1 MSEVTEKFILLR
13 KMKYSESDLILHGLS
28 INGAKKSFIARS
40 ALKSK
45 KRFGGGVLEP
55 THFVQLTYKPARSE
69 GGLSVLQEAVLLQ
82 DFKGLRTDYD
92 KLDLA
97 LFFLNCAEHVAQEG
111 DTASSFLFNLLG
123 HSLKALE
130 NSKKLPFLKMH
141 FCLKFLYQ
149 QGVISIDPWMGP
161 FLKAQIADHENLCQV
176 EEFQE
181 FVEEY
186 LDSIESQVL
195 QYIKTADNSGRI
207 F

>member
-1 MSEVTEKFILLR
+1 MSDITEKFILLR
-13 KMKYSESDLILHGLS
+13 KLKYSESDLILHGLS
-28 INGAKKSFIARS
+28 TLGAKKSFIARS

-45 KRFGGGVLEP
+45 KRFGGGILEP
-55 THFVQLTYKPARSE
+55 THFVQLTYKPARGE

-97 LFFLNCAEHVAQEG
+97 LFFLNCVEHVAQEG
-111 DTASSFLFNLLG
+111 DTGSSFLFNLLG
-123 HSLKALE
+123 HALKSLE
-130 NSKKLPFLKMH
+130 TSKKLSFLKMH

-149 QGVISIDPWMGP
+149 QGVISIDPWMNP
-161 FLKAQIADHENLCQV
+161 FLKSQIADHEKLCV
-176 EEFQE
+176 IEEFQE

-195 QYIKTADNSGRI
+195 QYIKTADNSG
-207 F
+207 